1 MRVENNKPNSSLVTQ
16 QNKKDQAVSVTQ
28 QTKKDIATSVTQQTN
43 KDIRLTQENNKT
55 LLLFHVRDTSREDH
69 CNAPVCD
76 EHNT

>member
-55 LLLFHVRDTSREDH
+55 LLLFH
-69 CNAPVCD
+69 CNAPLCD